1 MIKSILF
8 YPNLTFLSKSI
19 KSIINC
25 HAFSTAYNPKK
36 QSNQSNNFTV
46 NKYHFGKVYQYNHPI
61 NVHTQKLLFKFST
74 IKDMKF
80 KYDPAKKT

>member
-19 KSIINC
+19 KSIINR

-36 QSNQSNNFTV
+36 QSNQTNNFTLK
-46 NKYHFGKVYQYNHPI
+46 KYN
-61 NVHTQKLLFKFST
+61 L
-74 IKDMKF
+74 
-80 KYDPAKKT
+80 

>member
-19 KSIINC
+19 KSIINR
-25 HAFSTAYNPKK
+25 HAFSTAYNPRK
-36 QSNQSNNFTV
+36 QSGRPNNFTV
-46 NKYHFGKVYQYNHPI
+46 NKYHFGKVDQYYDSI
-61 NVHTQKLLFKFST
+61 NVHTQKLQFNFST